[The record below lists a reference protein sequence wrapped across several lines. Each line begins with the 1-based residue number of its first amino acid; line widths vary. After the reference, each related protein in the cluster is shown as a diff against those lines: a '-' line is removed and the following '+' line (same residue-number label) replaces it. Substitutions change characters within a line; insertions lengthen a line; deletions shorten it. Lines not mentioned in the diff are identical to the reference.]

1 MTDEDVLAV
10 YRSTVDEVF
19 RYASRLTGGDRP
31 RTEELV
37 QDTYLAFIRHRRA
50 RPDAELSA
58 GWLIVTCRN
67 RFLDQL
73 RRDRRRTRRERAAV
87 VVRES
92 DGADPDPLELL
103 GGLPGH
109 QRAALLLRYVDG
121 LTVPEIAQALGRSIH
136 ATESL
141 LARSRAKVRR
151 LHTQL
156 EDES

>member
-10 YRSTVDEVF
+10 YRSTVDELF

-37 QDTYLAFIRHRRA
+37 QDTYLAFIRHCRT
-50 RPDAELSA
+50 RPNVDLSV
-58 GWLIVTCRN
+58 GWLIVTCRH

-73 RRDRRRTRRERAAV
+73 RGDRRRTRRERAAV
-87 VVRES
+87 VVRE
-92 DGADPDPLELL
+92 DVAADPDPLELL
-103 GGLPGH
+103 AGLPGH

-121 LTVPEIAQALGRSIH
+121 LPVSEIAQALGRSIH
-136 ATESL
+136 STESL

-151 LHTQL
+151 LHAQP